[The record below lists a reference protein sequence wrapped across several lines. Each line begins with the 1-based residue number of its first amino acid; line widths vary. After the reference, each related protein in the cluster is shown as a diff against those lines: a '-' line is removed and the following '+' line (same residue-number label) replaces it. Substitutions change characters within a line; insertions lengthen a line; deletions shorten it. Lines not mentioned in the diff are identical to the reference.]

1 MARSGSPRLFAC
13 LGVVL
18 LVVVVAGSVLFGSIA
33 VLANRQA
40 GALPRPAGLA
50 GYVKLENLDSS
61 LILRSLAGMPDRQV
75 LGYVLGAGRNETA
88 FAIVA
93 FGDSLSDPERVSA
106 VLSLGQAFAAA
117 GDSEKATICY
127 RLMTSLAVLS
137 ADFHDYQKANLL
149 LQAGDGL
156 TLLGRRTEAEESYDR
171 AQELARYSPVLQ
183 PSIRSQLLMLLAAKY
198 DILGLSAKS
207 ADAARSAAQ
216 AAPARADEA
225 VTVALP
231 SPPVS
236 WQGDESWVKL
246 KSMEM
251 ARFQAAIELITTMEA
266 RPVGQTEVKR
276 QALERAL
283 LAEDQA
289 QDQYYLEQMKKAP
302 TISARLA
309 VARQRSAW
317 LTLKWRVAARGFGL
331 ALVPD
336 WESSLRDIEA
346 GLRRALEDQ
355 YTLAARAGGRP
366 AGCAAGAPGGD
377 GHPGGRDQTGT
388 DRTLPQRAG
397 ARAGQRPDH
406 RDP

>member
-1 MARSGSPRLFAC
+1 M
-13 LGVVL
+13 
-18 LVVVVAGSVLFGSIA
+18 
-33 VLANRQA
+33 
-40 GALPRPAGLA
+40 
-50 GYVKLENLDSS
+50 
-61 LILRSLAGMPDRQV
+61 
-75 LGYVLGAGRNETA
+75 
-88 FAIVA
+88 
-93 FGDSLSDPERVSA
+93 
-106 VLSLGQAFAAA
+106 LSLGQAFAAA
-117 GDSEKATICY
+117 GDSEKASICY

-156 TLLGRRTEAEESYDR
+156 TLLGRRTEAEDAYDR

-246 KSMEM
+246 KSLEM

-266 RPVGQTEVKR
+266 RPSGRPRSSGRRWRRHCWPRTR
-276 QALERAL
+276 RRT
-283 LAEDQA
+283 
-289 QDQYYLEQMKKAP
+289 QYYLEQMRKAP

-317 LTLKWRVAARGFGL
+317 LTLKWRVAARGYGL

-355 YTLAARAGGRP
+355 YTLQLELAAVLPDALQARQAVMDTLVEEIKLAQIGLFPNAPERGLANDLTTAIRDRIDLRDD
-366 AGCAAGAPGGD
+366 GTLYIVAATRTGSTEIGFAFATA
-377 GHPGGRDQTGT
+377 DQLL
-388 DRTLPQRAG
+388 RRVP
-397 ARAGQRPDH
+397 
-406 RDP
+406 